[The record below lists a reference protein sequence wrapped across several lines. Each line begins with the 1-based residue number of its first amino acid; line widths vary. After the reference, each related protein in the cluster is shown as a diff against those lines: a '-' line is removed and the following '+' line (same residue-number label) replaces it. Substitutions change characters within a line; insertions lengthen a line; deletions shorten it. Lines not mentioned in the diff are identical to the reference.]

1 MVARTQPNNSP
12 LTEPAYSDA
21 LADDITGQLS
31 ALAVRITRELVR
43 GREYALCITKL
54 EEAMFW
60 LQRGKATQHAVQAQT
75 PTDG

>member
-1 MVARTQPNNSP
+1 MVAHTQPNNSP

-21 LADDITGQLS
+21 VANDITNQLS
-31 ALAVRITRELVR
+31 ALTVRIIRELAR
-43 GREYALCITKL
+43 GREYALCVTKL